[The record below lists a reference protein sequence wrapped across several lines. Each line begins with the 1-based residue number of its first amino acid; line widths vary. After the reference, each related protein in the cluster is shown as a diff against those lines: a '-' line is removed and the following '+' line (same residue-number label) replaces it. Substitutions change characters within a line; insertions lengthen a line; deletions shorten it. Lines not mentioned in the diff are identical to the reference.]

1 MPSKPHQ
8 ARSENL
14 KRAPIPQ
21 QRRRRL
27 PSKTSKRTR
36 RMRRLRRLR
45 MMPPRLLRT
54 QKMNRSRKRMSL
66 L

>member
-36 RMRRLRRLR
+36 RMRRLR